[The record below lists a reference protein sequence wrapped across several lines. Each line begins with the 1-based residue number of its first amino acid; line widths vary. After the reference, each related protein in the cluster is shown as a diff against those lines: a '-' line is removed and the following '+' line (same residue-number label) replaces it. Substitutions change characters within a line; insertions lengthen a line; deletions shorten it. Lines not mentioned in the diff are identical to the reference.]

1 MSKLFLRGVVLK
13 KEVGR
18 DLGMYKAG
26 SQFTSTVIEYVVSC
40 SSVYSDC

>member
-1 MSKLFLRGVVLK
+1 
-13 KEVGR
+13 
-18 DLGMYKAG
+18 MYKAG